1 MLSVKINNT
10 VIDRYLDKFQ
20 VDIKKR
26 YADGVNYK
34 TISGKEIKHFLG
46 YQRQISID
54 FEPMENSQ
62 IQELFS
68 AICEDS
74 NEINIQYDDPKNGR
88 ITKKFVCN
96 NLPASTYFISDD
108 GRKFWMIPTVVFEE
122 TGWEDSE
129 DSG

>member
-1 MLSVKINNT
+1 MLSVKINDT

-68 AICEDS
+68 AICKDS
-74 NEINIQYDDPKNGR
+74 DEINIQYDDPKNGR

-96 NLPASTYFISDD
+96 NLPASTYFVSDD

-122 TGWEDSE
+122 TGWEDSG